1 MNKFFKF
8 LIVIF
13 SLAGLGVAGYFV
25 YEKVVLKYFLAP
37 KQPKNSE
44 LKDKLNP
51 VEADKPKSQP
61 PTKTETKQKTQDTKK
76 TISKFTP
83 ITKFDLD
90 RAASM
95 KADLPKNHLS
105 FKLDFGNNF
114 VGKENDKYYLGKSN
128 DGLYVYNLNEPNIEN
143 HILADKQT
151 KDKILNQEFNIF
163 DKKNRPFIY
172 NLDQIGVYTQKINSV
187 DLRNENIFKRNI
199 RIANGTATIL
209 DASAEKTLLITNKH
223 VLKTGIKDD
232 NKQVNFWNI
241 PQSDIFKWY
250 DNGKI
255 HTLEYD
261 DLGILF
267 YVKQT
272 IEKNL
277 SEIKNHNLKTENKD
291 VQTENQINFL
301 KNFLNPYFEI
311 ETKFDNKNVDVAL
324 FYFKHK
330 KFIENIKNLADF
342 FSKSPETNQ
351 ATIKFNNQDVID
363 KIKDKFLSNYQNFIN
378 YWESVAKAKPV
389 VISDKLWKIGDS
401 NYDKMVSLFWP
412 KGTPIK
418 NIFKGVY
425 ASTIQANTKSVALF
439 FYTTNGPGASG
450 SGVFNAKGE
459 LQFLNAFGLLAGKK
473 NTPLVKD
480 NIVSKPG
487 KSKKTE
493 ADDEVEFYDN
503 LNTYIAISGGVPF
516 VTEKYNLKKEIEKFY
531 PSKQLKLNQ
540 NNLISNITT
549 NTPITVQTN

>member
-25 YEKVVLKYFLAP
+25 YDKVVVKYFATP
-37 KQPKNSE
+37 EQPKNSKPKVE
-44 LKDKLNP
+44 PKP
-51 VEADKPKSQP
+51 VEVDKPKSQP
-61 PTKTETKQKTQDTKK
+61 PTKTETKQEDQENKK
-76 TISKFTP
+76 TLSKFTP

-255 HTLEYD
+255 HTIEYD

-277 SEIKNHNLKTENKD
+277 SEIKNHDLKAENKD

-301 KNFLNPYFEI
+301 KNFLNPYFEV

-330 KFIENIKNLADF
+330 KFIEDIKNLADF
-342 FSKSPETNQ
+342 FSKSPEMNQ
-351 ATIKFNNQDVID
+351 ATIKFSNQDVID
-363 KIKDKFLSNYQNFIN
+363 KIKDKFLSNYQNFISF
-378 YWESVAKAKPV
+378 WKSVAQAKSV

-401 NYDKMVSLFWP
+401 DYDKMVSLFWP

-473 NTPLVKD
+473 TSPPVKD